1 MEIFQNPIPLNDS
14 LLNEVDNI
22 FESLTSNDFINESS
36 HDTFIRNLLNDVDL
50 RLND

>member
-1 MEIFQNPIPLNDS
+1 MEIFEDPILNDN

-22 FESLTSNDFINESS
+22 FESLTSNDFLNDHS

-50 RLND
+50 RLSD